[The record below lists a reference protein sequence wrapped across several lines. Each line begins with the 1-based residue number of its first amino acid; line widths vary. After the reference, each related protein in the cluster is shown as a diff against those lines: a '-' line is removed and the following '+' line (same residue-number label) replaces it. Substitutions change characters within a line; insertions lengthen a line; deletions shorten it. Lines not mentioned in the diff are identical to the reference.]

1 MSGVRISL
9 PRPFSW
15 FSADRTSGRFFR
27 FWGWFWGGI
36 GPFAVPERILCFR
49 ISLCVSDDLPT
60 NSPASRG
67 RRLFDWRSK
76 SRGNTQ
82 KIRPLD
88 FWNWKTRFSACGKI
102 CCNIFIINPLIKKP
116 TRVEVGSF
124 SCNNPTIFKVKLWRK
139 WPFFRFFRN
148 FRKMV
153 VFPLGK
159 QPTSCRLSLIPC
171 NRQTVGYSKPRVFI
185 PIF

>member
-1 MSGVRISL
+1 MYGREKLTIK
-9 PRPFSW
+9 
-15 FSADRTSGRFFR
+15 GRFFR
-27 FWGWFWGGI
+27 FWGWFWGEI

-102 CCNIFIINPLIKKP
+102 CCNIFIIKPLIKKP
-116 TRVEVGSF
+116 TRVKVGSF

-148 FRKMV
+148 FRKIV
-153 VFPLGK
+153 I
-159 QPTSCRLSLIPC
+159 LST
-171 NRQTVGYSKPRVFI
+171 RQTADLLLLSPTYSERLKAYLSMRI
-185 PIF
+185 ILSII